1 MLPLLEL
8 FDNFRIVFHFCKPC
22 KTHRNSLKFQIPNL
36 IAIAFKFENSKF
48 NPEPLKGSGLP
59 CTPLVVQGKI
69 SNPHLKS

>member
-36 IAIAFKFENSKF
+36 IAIAFKFEIQ
-48 NPEPLKGSGLP
+48 NPKL
-59 CTPLVVQGKI
+59 LV
-69 SNPHLKS
+69 